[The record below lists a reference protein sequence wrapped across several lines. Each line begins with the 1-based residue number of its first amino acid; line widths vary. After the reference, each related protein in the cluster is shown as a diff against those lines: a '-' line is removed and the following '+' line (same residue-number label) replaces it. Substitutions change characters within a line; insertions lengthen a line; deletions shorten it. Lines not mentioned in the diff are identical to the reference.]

1 MCCHAVCGD
10 CSRGRINEYRA
21 CDACMKKSR
30 EKFAEQSRNDKLS
43 EKDFEI
49 TALKSDLELK
59 IEEFKEAFRIKK
71 EYAIE
76 TNKIENEHQRQRVDH
91 ENQRQTAADELK
103 VAQEQAKMLA
113 KNFEDDKL
121 VIRSKESLLS
131 KLKLQAKAL

>member
-1 MCCHAVCGD
+1 
-10 CSRGRINEYRA
+10 
-21 CDACMKKSR
+21 MKKSR